1 MKSITIHNLEDPLDT
16 LIRQKAKSDGT
27 SLNKTV
33 KNLLAQ
39 ALQVPSQGE
48 QERRKDFLELFGVWS
63 ENDENEF
70 RLRTRELDKVHQEDW
85 Q

>member
-1 MKSITIHNLEDPLDT
+1 MFRQDV
-16 LIRQKAKSDGT
+16 LINTRLYALTVKAKSDGT
-27 SLNKTV
+27 SMNKTFY
-33 KNLLAQ
+33 NLLAQ
-39 ALQVPSQGE
+39 ALQVASQGE

-63 ENDENEF
+63 ENDESEF